1 MAESIIMP
9 QFITQKMLD
18 QAFAKFRQELKVDF
32 ATKQDLASM
41 ENRLEAK
48 IDQRAEI
55 VEEKITEKFSK
66 LQSSVDHYLL
76 RTETWHEEQD
86 VLQHQ
91 HDRLEKSLIRK
102 NVISEDDLLS

>member
-1 MAESIIMP
+1 MP

-18 QAFAKFRQELKVDF
+18 QAFAKFREELKVDF
-32 ATKQDLASM
+32 ATKHDLVSM

-48 IDQRAEI
+48 IEKSSLSVRGEI
-55 VEEKITEKFSK
+55 SEKISQ
-66 LQSSVDHYLL
+66 LQSSVDHYLH

-91 HDRLEKSLIRK
+91 HDRLEKTLIRK
-102 NVISEDDLLS
+102 KVITEEDLLT